1 MWKLIDEER
10 NITHSDFA
18 DQTEEILL
26 DEAKYTRLKFPAD
39 VSFLLRTSSVSCVYE
54 KWARVKLILCGK
66 ITDSVGRHREPWM
79 VLHPHHPKWRRLWSE
94 DLSRVERQGVACR
107 NNYLF
112 TRCPLP
118 VLLFQH
124 WTHFPHRPQQAAG
137 EELYLFVGCSTQDPR
152 CYERR
157 H

>member
-1 MWKLIDEER
+1 MMKNYFIEEMWKLIDEER

-66 ITDSVGRHREPWM
+66 ITDSVGRHREP
-79 VLHPHHPKWRRLWSE
+79 
-94 DLSRVERQGVACR
+94 
-107 NNYLF
+107 
-112 TRCPLP
+112 
-118 VLLFQH
+118 
-124 WTHFPHRPQQAAG
+124 
-137 EELYLFVGCSTQDPR
+137 
-152 CYERR
+152 
-157 H
+157 